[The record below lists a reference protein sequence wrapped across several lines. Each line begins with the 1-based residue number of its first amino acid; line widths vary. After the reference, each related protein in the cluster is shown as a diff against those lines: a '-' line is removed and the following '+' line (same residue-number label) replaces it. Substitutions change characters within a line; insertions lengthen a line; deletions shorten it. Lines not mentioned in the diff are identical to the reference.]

1 MINPLVDITLQVN
14 LEATPPGVHFGIQKG
29 SGSHYETIQS
39 QCGNEKT
46 LNLECTIRVKKDQN
60 GHIDFSGPFVQG
72 PPGVRFIYIDI
83 GTAAGQHGS
92 EWSRRLK
99 IPLSGYL
106 LPGGDPVSLPLGV
119 IYQATI
125 NAIGKDGGPACGT
138 VKNFD
143 GWKRINTGDIY

>member
-1 MINPLVDITLQVN
+1 MINSLSEITLQVILN
-14 LEATPPGVHFGIQKG
+14 ATPVGVDFGLQKG
-29 SGSHYETIQS
+29 SGSLYETVQRQRGNGNSIQM
-39 QCGNEKT
+39 
-46 LNLECTIRVKKDQN
+46 ECDIRIKKDQN

-83 GTAAGQHGS
+83 GIAAGQHDS

-106 LPGGDPVSLPLGV
+106 HTGGEPSNLPPGS
-119 IYQATI
+119 IFQCTI
-125 NAIGKDGGPACGT
+125 NAIGKDGGPACGS

-143 GWKRINTGDIY
+143 GWKRSNLKA